1 MGKSTY
7 KLTFGKH
14 KGKTLDYVP
23 FDYLRWLARQS
34 FAPNAVKEYVKRHK
48 DFI

>member
-7 KLTFGKH
+7 KMTFGKH
-14 KGKTLDYVP
+14 KGKTLDHIP
-23 FDYLRWLARQS
+23 FDYLRWLAVQD
-34 FAPNAVKEYVKRHK
+34 FAPKAVKDYVKRHK